1 MKKLLEFL
9 QGYKTYIVSVFIAIY
24 TLLKVFNVIITTPEQ
39 DIAVYGLLTALFGVT
54 IAAKINRLY

>member
-1 MKKLLEFL
+1 MIRFLEFL
-9 QGYKTYIVSVFIAIY
+9 QGKKTYIVSVLIAAY
-24 TLLKVFNVIITTPEQ
+24 TLLKVFNVINTTPEQ